1 MDLADFENMMSL
13 DTHIKSNV
21 ATRWERKASQSQQS
35 SLPSGADRYIPSR
48 CGMDSIDLSVDK
60 EDLVA
65 SATSEH
71 AKLVVANTLDQGARV
86 LSYKNKAPT
95 PAEGYQSSLKVLY
108 SAQGAKKEVVKPA
121 RHIPSAPIRILDAPD
136 MLDDYCK
143 DSFFVPLISTMN

>member
-13 DTHIKSNV
+13 DTHIKSTV
-21 ATRWERKASQSQQS
+21 ATRWERKASQSQPSS
-35 SLPSGADRYIPSR
+35 SLPSAADRYIPSR

-60 EDLVA
+60 DDLVA
-65 SATSEH
+65 SATTDH

-86 LSYKNKAPT
+86 LSYKNKAPVA
-95 PAEGYQSSLKVLY
+95 AEGYQSSLKVLY
-108 SAQGAKKEVVKPA
+108 SAQGAKKEVAKPA

-143 DSFFVPLISTMN
+143 